1 MRWCCIWRCIRHCF
15 LQAFFLVVLLLP
27 ACSSTR
33 LSSEW
38 RDATDAGSA
47 PQKLAVIAV
56 VKDDSISRLVE
67 DEAVRRL
74 PANAHA
80 VAARQ
85 LGFTPGADIQ
95 VLRDRLQK
103 AGFDAAVI
111 TRLVAVDEQEIYH
124 PPQTYF
130 VDNRPMFSPYYR
142 DFWRFYPYATSVA
155 VTPAYKTRETR
166 YIIETVLY
174 RLPEGKPVWSAV
186 TETLN
191 PESKLVLINEVVRL
205 VQKQMGRA
213 GLIDVR

>member
-1 MRWCCIWRCIRHCF
+1 MRSRFIAHGIG
-15 LQAFFLVVLLLP
+15 AAALLLLS

-38 RDATDAGSA
+38 RDTADDGGA
-47 PQKLAVIAV
+47 PQKLAVVAV
-56 VKDDSISRLVE
+56 VKDESISRLVE
-67 DEAVRRL
+67 DEAVHRL
-74 PANAHA
+74 PASAHA

-95 VLRDRLQK
+95 ALRKELQDL
-103 AGFDAAVI
+103 GFDAAVI
-111 TRLVAVDEQEIYH
+111 TRLVTVDEQEIYH

-130 VDNRPMFSPYYR
+130 VDSGPTYAPMFSPYYR
-142 DFWRFYPYATSVA
+142 NFWRFYPYATSVA
-155 VTPAYKTRETR
+155 VAPAYQTRETR

-191 PESKLVLINEVVRL
+191 PTSTLVLINEVVRL

-213 GLIDVR
+213 GLIDAR

>member
-1 MRWCCIWRCIRHCF
+1 MC
-15 LQAFFLVVLLLP
+15 LLP
-27 ACSSTR
+27 GFLLSACSSTR

-38 RDATDAGSA
+38 RQPDDVGPS

-74 PANAHA
+74 PPSTHA
-80 VAARQ
+80 VSARQ
-85 LGFTPGADIQ
+85 LGFTPGADIDA
-95 VLRDRLQK
+95 LRGSLQE

-111 TRLVAVDEQEIYH
+111 TRLVAIDERELYH

-130 VDNRPMFSPYYR
+130 IDNRPLYGMAPLYSPYYR

-166 YIIETVLY
+166 YITETVLY
-174 RLPEGKPVWSAV
+174 RLPSGKPIWSAV

-191 PESKLVLINEVVRL
+191 PSSTLTLINEVVRL
-205 VQKQMGRA
+205 VQKQMNRA
-213 GLIDVR
+213 GVVDAR

>member
-1 MRWCCIWRCIRHCF
+1 M
-15 LQAFFLVVLLLP
+15 QARVLARGFGTLACLLVVG
-27 ACSSTR
+27 CSSTR

-38 RDATDAGSA
+38 RETSDDGLP

-56 VKDDSISRLVE
+56 VKDESISRLIE
-67 DEAVRRL
+67 DEAVQRL
-74 PANAHA
+74 PPSAHA

-85 LGFTPGADIQ
+85 LGFEPGADIHM
-95 VLRDRLQK
+95 LRDKLQD

-111 TRLVAVDEQEIYH
+111 TRLVAIDEHDVYH
-124 PPQTYF
+124 PPQAYF
-130 VDNRPMFSPYYR
+130 VDRPMFAPAYAPYSPYYR

-174 RLPEGKPVWSAV
+174 RLPAGKPVWSAV

-191 PESKLVLINEVVRL
+191 PSSRLVLINEVVRL
-205 VQKQMGRA
+205 VQKQMARA

>member
-1 MRWCCIWRCIRHCF
+1 MLRHSTACCILAI
-15 LQAFFLVVLLLP
+15 ALLT
-27 ACSSTR
+27 ACSSTH

-38 RDATDAGSA
+38 RDTADDGRT

-56 VKDDSISRLVE
+56 VKDEGVSRLVE
-67 DEAVRRL
+67 DEAVHRL
-74 PANAHA
+74 PASAHA

-95 VLRDRLQK
+95 ILRKELQDL
-103 AGFDAAVI
+103 GFDAVVI
-111 TRLVAVDEQEIYH
+111 TRLVAIDEHEIYH

-130 VDNRPMFSPYYR
+130 VDNRPMYAPAFSPYYR

-155 VTPAYKTRETR
+155 VTPAYKTKETR

-191 PESKLVLINEVVRL
+191 PTSTLVLINEVVRL
-205 VQKQMGRA
+205 VQKQMSRA
-213 GLIDVR
+213 GLIDAS

>member
-1 MRWCCIWRCIRHCF
+1 VYQGLVTRSVF
-15 LQAFFLVVLLLP
+15 LLVLLLA

-38 RDATDAGSA
+38 RAPDDPGPP

-56 VKDDSISRLVE
+56 VKDDSISRLIE

-74 PANAHA
+74 PPSTHP
-80 VAARQ
+80 VAAGQ
-85 LGFTPGADIQ
+85 LGFAPGADIEA
-95 VLRDRLQK
+95 LRENLQQ

-111 TRLVAVDEQEIYH
+111 TRLVAIDEREVYH

-130 VDNRPMFSPYYR
+130 VNSGPAYGMHPLYAPYYR

-155 VTPAYKTRETR
+155 VTPAYKSRETR
-166 YIIETVLY
+166 YITETVLY

-191 PESKLVLINEVVRL
+191 PSSTLILINEVVRL
-205 VQKQMGRA
+205 VQKQMNRA
-213 GLIDVR
+213 GLIDAR

>member
-1 MRWCCIWRCIRHCF
+1 MLRRSTACGMLAI
-15 LQAFFLVVLLLP
+15 ALLT

-38 RDATDAGSA
+38 RDAADDNRA

-56 VKDDSISRLVE
+56 IKDEGISRLVE
-67 DEAVRRL
+67 DEAVHRL
-74 PANAHA
+74 PPSAHA
-80 VAARQ
+80 VAARE
-85 LGFTPGADIQ
+85 LGFAPGADIQ
-95 VLRDRLQK
+95 ILRKELQDL
-103 AGFDAAVI
+103 GFDAAVI

-130 VDNRPMFSPYYR
+130 VDRPMYAPVFSPYYH

-155 VTPAYKTRETR
+155 VTPAYKTKETR
-166 YIIETVLY
+166 YIVETVLY

-191 PESKLVLINEVVRL
+191 PTSTLVLINEVVRL
-205 VQKQMGRA
+205 VQKQMSRA
-213 GLIDVR
+213 GLIDAG

>member
-1 MRWCCIWRCIRHCF
+1 M
-15 LQAFFLVVLLLP
+15 LVALT

-38 RDATDAGSA
+38 RDPTDAAGP

-56 VKDDSISRLVE
+56 LKDDSISRLVE
-67 DEAVRRL
+67 NEAVQRL
-74 PANAHA
+74 PPSAHA

-85 LGFTPGADIQ
+85 LGFEPLADILA
-95 VLRDRLQK
+95 LRDRLEA

-111 TRLVAVDEQEIYH
+111 TRLVAIDQFDVYH

-130 VDNRPMFSPYYR
+130 VDNRLMFSPYYR

-155 VTPAYKTRETR
+155 VSPGYRTREMR
-166 YIIETVLY
+166 YITETVLY
-174 RLPEGKPVWSAV
+174 RLPEGKPVWSVV

-191 PESKLVLINEVVRL
+191 PNSTLTLINEVVRI
-205 VQKQMGRA
+205 VQKQMNRA
-213 GLIDVR
+213 GLIDAR